1 MRKTV
6 IFVLSFTTL
15 VVVNIACN
23 KQKSTQE
30 YLREEKKAIE
40 RYIDREGIIVVTTY
54 PKSTYPNGQF
64 KANEYFKTNEGL
76 YIHVVDSGNGQRVKL
91 REEVQVRFDYMYY
104 VKTFV
109 SGDTSRLT
117 LPFYYFPQQFIY
129 GQSNYGKSSADLSCD
144 GWAIP
149 LAYVGEGAIV
159 DLIIPSALGTS
170 YDNSYPNFN
179 TVFYRNL
186 TYTKFW

>member
-1 MRKTV
+1 MRKTI
-6 IFVLSFTTL
+6 IFVLSFTML
-15 VVVNIACN
+15 VVANIACD
-23 KQKSTQE
+23 KQKSIQE

-40 RYIDREGIIVVTTY
+40 RYIDRQGIVVITTY
-54 PKSTYPNGQF
+54 PKGQF

-76 YIHVVDSGNGQRVKL
+76 YIHVVDSGNGRRVKPMVD
-91 REEVQVRFDYMYY
+91 RVQVRFDHMYY

-109 SGDTSRLT
+109 TGKTDSLT
-117 LPFYYFPQQFIY
+117 LPFYYFPQEFVY
-129 GQSNYGKSSADLSCD
+129 GQSGSYGKNSTDLSCD
-144 GWAIP
+144 GWALP

-159 DLIIPSALGTS
+159 NLIIPSALGTS